1 MGLAA
6 GKKALRWLK
15 KAEKVIWDVPL
26 SVQRGMMI
34 GLSLF
39 MSFLVVAE
47 VVIRYVVFTPQ
58 LWVEELTLYVV
69 FWFYWA
75 GGAYATYKHSHIVG
89 GIVHMIFKN
98 RPKVLG
104 SFEILAAAIPLALT
118 ILMIHLSY
126 RQFVYSLEVNPRT
139 IHLFLPLVYARLSLL
154 VGFVFMA
161 LYFARELVAAIRGLI
176 QGVPVKVILG
186 SEQ

>member
-1 MGLAA
+1 
-6 GKKALRWLK
+6 
-15 KAEKVIWDVPL
+15 
-26 SVQRGMMI
+26 
-34 GLSLF
+34 
-39 MSFLVVAE
+39 
-47 VVIRYVVFTPQ
+47 
-58 LWVEELTLYVV
+58 
-69 FWFYWA
+69 
-75 GGAYATYKHSHIVG
+75 
-89 GIVHMIFKN
+89 MIFKN